1 LVLRALAEDV
11 ISESRAA
18 ELLGRPL
25 YQFWEEEAEEH
36 AGFPAPVRG

>member
-1 LVLRALAEDV
+1 V

-25 YQFWEEEAEEH
+25 TAFWEEEAERH
-36 AGFPAPVRG
+36 AGFPALVRC